1 MPPVIRPAP
10 TMSTSSVTFTP
21 LPFGR
26 LPSGS
31 GPGRLGDDGGAGGPA
46 LGPEDLELALLPLA
60 HHAGGGHV
68 LALGKPDGAGDG
80 LELGRIQH
88 GLDVRAVEA
97 HLGHALL
104 ENLQRGVGE
113 GAGPA
118 VGLLLMLLH
127 VSIVVLP
134 GARELDLL
142 VPPSDAHDALGA
154 LEALPVERE

>member
-10 TMSTSSVTFTP
+10 TMSTSSVSFTP
-21 LPFGR
+21 PPFAR
-26 LPSGS
+26 QPSGS
-31 GPGRLGDDGGAGGPA
+31 GPGRLGDDGSAGGPG

-60 HHAGGGHV
+60 HHAGRGNV

-88 GLDVRAVEA
+88 GLDLRAVEA

-127 VSIVVLP
+127 VGRVVLP
-134 GARELDLL
+134 RPRELHLR
-142 VPPSDAHDALGA
+142 VPPSDAHDAPGA
-154 LEALPVERE
+154 LEALPAA

>member
-1 MPPVIRPAP
+1 MPPPTGPVP
-10 TMSTSSVTFTP
+10 TMSTSSVSFTP

-46 LGPEDLELALLPLA
+46 LGPEDLELALLPLP
-60 HHAGGGHV
+60 HHAGGGDV
-68 LALGKPDGAGDG
+68 LALGELDGAGDG

-88 GLDVRAVEA
+88 GLDLRAVEA

-104 ENLQRGVGE
+104 ENLQRGIGE

-118 VGLLLMLLH
+118 VGLLLRLLH
-127 VSIVVLP
+127 VGIVVLP
-134 GARELDLL
+134 RPRELHLR
-142 VPPSDAHDALGA
+142 VPPSDAHDAPGA
-154 LEALPVERE
+154 LEALPAA